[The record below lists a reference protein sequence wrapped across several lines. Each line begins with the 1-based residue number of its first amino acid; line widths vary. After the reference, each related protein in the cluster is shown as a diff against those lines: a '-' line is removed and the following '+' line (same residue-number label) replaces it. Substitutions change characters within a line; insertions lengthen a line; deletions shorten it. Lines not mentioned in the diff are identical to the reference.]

1 MRAGSSTTP
10 YAILGLLRIRPMSGY
25 DLRKEAATSVGFFW
39 SESYGQ
45 LYPALKS
52 LAASGLIRR
61 RSGGATGG
69 RERQVYEITRKGREA
84 LARWRAGPPR
94 EAPVRSELLLKL
106 FLGDRQSAGPEIAW
120 IDALDARETAALRE
134 FGRIRRELE
143 RQPDHPSLPFW
154 LITLSYGEHRSR
166 AVRRW
171 CAETRRTLRT
181 LATSSTR
188 RNAR

>member
-10 YAILGLLRIRPMSGY
+10 FAVLGLLRIRPMSGY

-52 LAASGLIRR
+52 LAAAGLIRR
-61 RSGGATGG
+61 RPGGAIGG
-69 RERQVYEITRKGREA
+69 RERQVYEITRKGRGA
-84 LARWRAGPPR
+84 LARWRAEPPR

-106 FLGDRQSAGPEIAW
+106 FLGDRASTGPELAW
-120 IDALDARETAALRE
+120 IDALAAREAAALRE

-143 RQPDHPSLPFW
+143 RQPGHPSLPFW

-166 AVRRW
+166 AVHRW
-171 CAETRRTLRT
+171 CAETRRTLRA
-181 LATSSTR
+181 LAKPAAR
-188 RNAR
+188 RRTP

>member
-10 YAILGLLRIRPMSGY
+10 YAILGLLKLRPMSGY

-52 LAASGLIRR
+52 LAAAGLIRR
-61 RSGGATGG
+61 RPGGATGG
-69 RERQVYEITRKGREA
+69 RERQVYEITRKGRGA
-84 LARWRAGPPR
+84 LARWRAEAPR

-106 FLGDRQSAGPEIAW
+106 FLGDRASAGPELAW
-120 IDALDARETAALRE
+120 IDALDARERAALSE

-143 RQPDHPSLPFW
+143 GQGDHPSLPFW

-171 CAETRRTLRT
+171 CAETRRTLRALT
-181 LATSSTR
+181 QSATR
-188 RNAR
+188 RKVR